1 VALEVSVQATFC
13 ATIVDE
19 WVCDGITDAVVCPGS
34 RSTPLAL
41 ALAERL
47 QVHVRLDERSAGF
60 YALGVAMATG
70 RPVVVCVTSGT
81 AAVELH
87 PSVVEAHH
95 ARIPL
100 IVCTAD
106 RPPELQDVG
115 ASQTIDQ
122 VGLFTTSTRWSS
134 SPGVPTDDQRASW
147 RPLAARAYSE
157 AQQGPDG
164 PGPVHLNLAFREPL
178 TGDPDELPPRRTSTV
193 TMARPSPTRL
203 TEPLRGR
210 GMLIAGGGACGDPEH
225 LLALG
230 QRLGWPVV
238 ADSRSGVRLEGTIA
252 AADAI
257 VRTEPPLPDCVVLLG
272 DALLS
277 KALGAY
283 VSAAAAQGARVIA
296 HDTWGRRTDPTRV
309 VTEFHRG
316 DTDEWL
322 RAARDGSMPADAEW
336 LASWQARER
345 LAQAAIADTLGDGL
359 SEPQVARHLV
369 RHAAMTD
376 ATVLVAASMPMRDV
390 EWYAPALPV
399 PPAVLANRGVNGID
413 GVVSTAFGV
422 AATGR
427 RTFALMGDLTFLHD
441 VSGLVNL
448 SEAPCTLV
456 VLDNAGGGIFSFLP
470 QAASLE
476 PERFEQLFGTPP
488 TSDVAE
494 VGRGF
499 GLEVYEVTSL
509 SQLDVA
515 LNQPAPAL
523 IRVRVP
529 GRPENVAL
537 HDAINQAV
545 GVALSSRSVT
555 GSI

>member
-1 VALEVSVQATFC
+1 
-13 ATIVDE
+13 
-19 WVCDGITDAVVCPGS
+19 
-34 RSTPLAL
+34 
-41 ALAERL
+41 
-47 QVHVRLDERSAGF
+47 
-60 YALGVAMATG
+60 
-70 RPVVVCVTSGT
+70 
-81 AAVELH
+81 
-87 PSVVEAHH
+87 
-95 ARIPL
+95 
-100 IVCTAD
+100 
-106 RPPELQDVG
+106 
-115 ASQTIDQ
+115 
-122 VGLFTTSTRWSS
+122 
-134 SPGVPTDDQRASW
+134 
-147 RPLAARAYSE
+147 
-157 AQQGPDG
+157 
-164 PGPVHLNLAFREPL
+164 
-178 TGDPDELPPRRTSTV
+178 
-193 TMARPSPTRL
+193 
-203 TEPLRGR
+203 
-210 GMLIAGGGACGDPEH
+210 
-225 LLALG
+225 
-230 QRLGWPVV
+230 
-238 ADSRSGVRLEGTIA
+238 
-252 AADAI
+252 
-257 VRTEPPLPDCVVLLG
+257 
-272 DALLS
+272 
-277 KALGAY
+277 
-283 VSAAAAQGARVIA
+283 
-296 HDTWGRRTDPTRV
+296 
-309 VTEFHRG
+309 
-316 DTDEWL
+316 
-322 RAARDGSMPADAEW
+322 
-336 LASWQARER
+336 
-345 LAQAAIADTLGDGL
+345 
-359 SEPQVARHLV
+359 
-369 RHAAMTD
+369 
-376 ATVLVAASMPMRDV
+376 V